1 MLMTDP
7 AGFSIL
13 DILSEKP
20 SDITELSEK
29 LSADIDKTGETLTAL
44 EKSGY
49 IYNKENVYYINKNS
63 FQELSCKIEK
73 YCAEEEEEIYQLD
86 TKKSFVRTL
95 FCQKRK
101 WVLICAF

>member
-49 IYNKENVYYINKNS
+49 IYI
-63 FQELSCKIEK
+63 I
-73 YCAEEEEEIYQLD
+73 
-86 TKKSFVRTL
+86 KKTF
-95 FCQKRK
+95 
-101 WVLICAF
+101 II